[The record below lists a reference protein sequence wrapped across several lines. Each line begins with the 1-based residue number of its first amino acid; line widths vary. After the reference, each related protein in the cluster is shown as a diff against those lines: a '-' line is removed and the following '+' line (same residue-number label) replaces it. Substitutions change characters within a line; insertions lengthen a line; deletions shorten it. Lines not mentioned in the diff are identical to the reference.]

1 MQITFS
7 FVGFTISGSSGI
19 GGSSLLVIS
28 NEITFMYVQQS

>member
-7 FVGFTISGSSGI
+7 LAGFTISGSSGI
-19 GGSSLLVIS
+19 GGSYLLVIS